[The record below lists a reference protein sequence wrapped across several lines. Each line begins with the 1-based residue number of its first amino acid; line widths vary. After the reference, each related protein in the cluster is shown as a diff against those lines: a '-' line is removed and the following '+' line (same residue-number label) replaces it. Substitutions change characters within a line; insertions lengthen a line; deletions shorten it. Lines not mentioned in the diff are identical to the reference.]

1 MPRTDQFVGFEFD
14 WLGVDQHGHVA
25 VFISWGWGP
34 LPVGID
40 QHLDE
45 VDAGM
50 ERIQE
55 LPAIG
60 PPSHDL
66 YDARACSVFYDEY
79 ATKGFYVYHWDG
91 AGAHDE
97 SRRYTRY
104 IAPPALINVSRLP
117 TELQAV
123 AHFAEFTV
131 AFADAREITIGSLE
145 SPACSGG
152 DRGISAAYL
161 VQARSPSP

>member
-1 MPRTDQFVGFEFD
+1 MPRTDQFAGFEFD
-14 WLGVDQHGHVA
+14 WPGVDQHGHVA

-34 LPVGID
+34 LPAGVD

-45 VDAGM
+45 VDAAM

-66 YDARACSVFYDEY
+66 YDARARSVFYDEY
-79 ATKGFYVYHWDG
+79 GAKGFYVYHWDG

-104 IAPPALINVSRLP
+104 IAPHVLINVSRLP

-123 AHFAEFTV
+123 THFAAFTV
-131 AFADAREITIGSLE
+131 TFADAREITIGSLE
-145 SPACSGG
+145 SPA
-152 DRGISAAYL
+152 R
-161 VQARSPSP
+161 

>member
-1 MPRTDQFVGFEFD
+1 M
-14 WLGVDQHGHVA
+14 
-25 VFISWGWGP
+25 
-34 LPVGID
+34 GID

-45 VDAGM
+45 VDAAM

-66 YDARACSVFYDEY
+66 YDARARFVFYDEY

-104 IAPPALINVSRLP
+104 IAPHVLINVSRLP

-123 AHFAEFTV
+123 THFAAFTV
-131 AFADAREITIGSLE
+131 TFADAREITIGSLE
-145 SPACSGG
+145 SPA
-152 DRGISAAYL
+152 R
-161 VQARSPSP
+161 

>member
-14 WLGVDQHGHVA
+14 WPGVDQHGHVA

-34 LPVGID
+34 LPAGVD

-45 VDAGM
+45 VDAAM

-60 PPSHDL
+60 PPRTAT
-66 YDARACSVFYDEY
+66 YDVGHLFPFWDEY
-79 ATKGFYVYHWDG
+79 AAKGFYVYHWDG
-91 AGAHDE
+91 AGAYDE
-97 SRRYTRY
+97 SRRYHRY
-104 IAPPALINVSRLP
+104 IAPPVLINVSRLP
-117 TELQAV
+117 PELQAV

-131 AFADAREITIGSLE
+131 TFADAPQITIG
-145 SPACSGG
+145 PA
-152 DRGISAAYL
+152 
-161 VQARSPSP
+161 AR

>member
-1 MPRTDQFVGFEFD
+1 MPRTDQFAGLELD
-14 WLGVDQHGHVA
+14 WLGVALHGHVA

-34 LPVGID
+34 LPAGVD

-45 VDAGM
+45 VDAAM

-66 YDARACSVFYDEY
+66 HDARARSVFYDEC

-104 IAPPALINVSRLP
+104 IAPHVLINVSRLP

-123 AHFAEFTV
+123 THFAAFTV
-131 AFADAREITIGSLE
+131 TFADAREITIGSLE
-145 SPACSGG
+145 SPA
-152 DRGISAAYL
+152 R
-161 VQARSPSP
+161 

>member
-1 MPRTDQFVGFEFD
+1 MPRTDQFAGFEFD

-25 VFISWGWGP
+25 VFISWGWSP

-45 VDAGM
+45 VDAAM

-66 YDARACSVFYDEY
+66 YDARARSVFYEEY
-79 ATKGFYVYHWDG
+79 ATKGFYVYHWDHG
-91 AGAHDE
+91 IGM
-97 SRRYTRY
+97 
-104 IAPPALINVSRLP
+104 L
-117 TELQAV
+117 
-123 AHFAEFTV
+123 
-131 AFADAREITIGSLE
+131 AFR
-145 SPACSGG
+145 ACEWLSM
-152 DRGISAAYL
+152 
-161 VQARSPSP
+161 PE